1 MKKNIAVIMGGYSSE
16 KEISIKSGNV
26 VVHHLDRDKYQVFP
40 IYILP
45 EKWYAKIGTTE
56 ISIDK
61 SDFSILYNNKK
72 ITFDCIFNAI
82 HGNPGENGRILAYFD
97 LLNLK
102 YTSAPFYQMAL
113 TFSKRDTLSVLKK
126 YDIPVAKSIYLNKGD
141 AINIENIADTLGLP
155 CFVKANCAGS
165 SYGVSKVYKKE
176 NLQKAI
182 QYSFTESDEI
192 LIESFLDGKE
202 VSVGV
207 IDFNDKIEVLPMTEI
222 VSENDFFDYEAKYL
236 GKSQEITP
244 APITPS
250 EKEILSKLAAKIY
263 KVLNMKGMTRS
274 DFIFVKDVPH
284 FIEMNTVPG
293 LSEASIIPQQA
304 KHAGYSL
311 KDFFGLAI
319 ESSLKR

>member
-45 EKWYAKIGTTE
+45 EKWYAKMGTTE
-56 ISIDK
+56 ISINK

-72 ITFDCIFNAI
+72 IIFDCVFNAI

-113 TFSKRDTLSVLKK
+113 TFNKRDTLSVLKK
-126 YDIPVAKSIYLNKGD
+126 YDIPVAKSIYLNKGN
-141 AINIENIADTLGLP
+141 AINVDNIVETLGLP

-165 SYGVSKVYKKE
+165 SYGVSKVHKIE

-244 APITPS
+244 ARITAS
-250 EKEILSKLAAKIY
+250 ENEILSKLATKIY

-274 DFIFVKDVPH
+274 DFIFVNEIPH

-311 KDFFGLAI
+311 KNFFGLAI